1 MAKPKVATASLAGCF
16 GCHMSILD
24 IDDRILQL
32 IDLVEFDKSP
42 IDDLKE
48 FTGRCAVGLIEGG
61 CCNEENVRVLR
72 EFREQCDILVSVGEC
87 AICGGIPAMR
97 NTLPLKECLEEAYL
111 KGPTVYNP
119 SGQIPNDPEIPL
131 LLNKVYPAH
140 EVVKVDYFL
149 QGCPPLAD
157 AIWAALTAL
166 LTKQPLN
173 LPYALVKYD

>member
-1 MAKPKVATASLAGCF
+1 MPVPVVFKKVRRLIVFKKASS
-16 GCHMSILD
+16 H
-24 IDDRILQL
+24 
-32 IDLVEFDKSP
+32 E
-42 IDDLKE
+42 
-48 FTGRCAVGLIEGG
+48 
-61 CCNEENVRVLR
+61 
-72 EFREQCDILVSVGEC
+72 
-87 AICGGIPAMR
+87 
-97 NTLPLKECLEEAYL
+97 
-111 KGPTVYNP
+111 
-119 SGQIPNDPEIPL
+119 EIPL